1 MRVAVTGTPGTGKT
15 TAVEAADT
23 GLEVVHLNDLV
34 READLATGEDPDR
47 GSLVADLDAIAD
59 RLAGRED
66 VIIESHL
73 AHHLEADRVVVL
85 RCHPESLHDRLL
97 DRGEARA
104 TQEGN
109 VGSAMPPRAPDNKDR
124 ENAESAMPP
133 RALDRKAREN
143 AESAMP
149 PRALD
154 RKARENAEPQR
165 PPRALDRK
173 ARENAEAEAL
183 DIVLSE
189 AVAEHGREAVY
200 EIDTTDRPPAAV
212 AADLETVVAGDR
224 EPTAGTVDFTDY
236 L

>member
-23 GLEVVHLNDLV
+23 GLDVVHLNDLV

-66 VIIESHL
+66 ILVESHL
-73 AHHLEADRVVVL
+73 AHHLEADRVAVL
-85 RCHPESLHDRLL
+85 RCHPESLRDRLL

-104 TQEGN
+104 TSEGN
-109 VGSAMPPRAPDNKDR
+109 AESATPPRGLNRKDR
-124 ENAESAMPP
+124 ENAEAAM
-133 RALDRKAREN
+133 
-143 AESAMP
+143 
-149 PRALD
+149 
-154 RKARENAEPQR
+154 

-183 DIVLSE
+183 DVVLSE

-212 AADLETVVAGDR
+212 AAALEAVVAGDR

-236 L
+236 I